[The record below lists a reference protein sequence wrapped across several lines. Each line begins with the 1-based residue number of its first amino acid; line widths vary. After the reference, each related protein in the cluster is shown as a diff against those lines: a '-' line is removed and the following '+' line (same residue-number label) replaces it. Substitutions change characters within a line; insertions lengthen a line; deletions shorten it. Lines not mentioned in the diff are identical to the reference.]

1 MIGGYITFDSYR
13 PLHAL
18 ILSSNILG
26 CQLYSGT
33 FRLVSTF
40 RSRVLRAEAVF
51 TVYASNR
58 VKRFICVCVP
68 LL

>member
-18 ILSSNILG
+18 ILSFNILG
-26 CQLYSGT
+26 YQLDGGA

-40 RSRVLRAEAVF
+40 RTRVLRAEAVF

-58 VKRFICVCVP
+58 VKRFV
-68 LL
+68 